1 MTIDYSGVAA
11 TTDPVRTSERLLR
24 MRRRLRDLHD
34 KRTEG
39 SLMLATWNIRDFD
52 GNRFGWGPRLPETFY
67 YLAELCSCFDLI
79 AVQEVND
86 DLAPLERLV
95 AILGPGEWDW
105 LVTDVTEGRAGNGER
120 MAFLYRRSR
129 VTFRHIAGEIV
140 LPDGQLIVGA
150 KQIEAAEQAAEAA
163 AAAAAA
169 GEQAAEPPEPERRQQ
184 FARSPFL
191 VAFQAGWFKFS
202 LCTVH
207 IYYGDESGAQLQHR
221 VNEIAGLVDFFAD
234 RQDDEAR
241 ERKRRAEAAGAAGH
255 DTRLDVENYIL
266 LGDFNVV
273 SPEHRTMD
281 ALERRGFVVPEQI
294 RGDAITDR
302 DHFYDQI
309 AVRTKDERFR
319 VLEGG
324 VVDMFAD
331 VFGDDDQPV
340 WGADVTRRDGD
351 SDDPDEVRSRYQQ
364 WRTWQLSDHSPLWI
378 RIDTD
383 FADEY
388 LESVGAGG

>member
-1 MTIDYSGVAA
+1 MTIDYSGVAR
-11 TTDPVRTSERLLR
+11 TKDPARTSERLLR
-24 MRRRLRDLHD
+24 MRHRLRELHD

-52 GNRFGWGPRLPETFY
+52 GNRFGWGPRLDETFY
-67 YLAELCSCFDLI
+67 YLAEVCACFDLV

-95 AILGPGEWDW
+95 EILGPAEWDW
-105 LVTDVTEGRAGNGER
+105 LVTDLTEGRAGNGER

-129 VTFRHIAGEIV
+129 VSFRHIAGEVV
-140 LPDGQLIVGA
+140 LPEGQLIVGA
-150 KQIEAAEQAAEAA
+150 KQLSEASEAVAEGEAPAAVGEV
-163 AAAAAA
+163 A
-169 GEQAAEPPEPERRQQ
+169 GRQQ

-207 IYYGDESGAQLQHR
+207 IYYGDESGDQLEHR
-221 VNEIAGLVDFFAD
+221 VNEIRGLVDFFAD
-234 RQDDEAR
+234 RQDDEAK
-241 ERKRRAEAAGAAGH
+241 ERRRRAEAAGTPGH

-273 SPEHRTMD
+273 SPGHRTME
-281 ALERRGFVVPEQI
+281 ALERRGFTVPPQI
-294 RGDAITDR
+294 NGDAIPDR

-309 AVRTKDERFR
+309 AVRTKDERFQ

-324 VVDMFAD
+324 IVDMFAD
-331 VFGDDDQPV
+331 VFGDDDGDV
-340 WGADVTRRDGD
+340 WADDVTKRDDD
-351 SDDPDEVRSRYQQ
+351 SDDPDEVRKRYAK
-364 WRTWQLSDHSPLWI
+364 WRSWQMSDHSPLWI

-388 LESVGAGG
+388 LESVGARG

>member
-1 MTIDYSGVAA
+1 MTIDYSGVAR
-11 TTDPVRTSERLLR
+11 TKDPARTSERLLR

-52 GNRFGWGPRLPETFY
+52 GNRFGWGPRLDETFY
-67 YLAELCSCFDLI
+67 YLAEVCACFDLI

-95 AILGPGEWDW
+95 AILGEGEWDW
-105 LVTDVTEGRAGNGER
+105 LVTDLTEGRAGNGER

-129 VTFRHIAGEIV
+129 VSFRHIAGEIV

-150 KQIEAAEQAAEAA
+150 KQIEAAEAAAEAA
-163 AAAAAA
+163 AASGGVA
-169 GEQAAEPPEPERRQQ
+169 PPVEPERRQQ

-191 VAFQAGWFKFS
+191 VAFQAGWFRFS

-207 IYYGDESGAQLQHR
+207 IYYGDESGPQLEHR

-241 ERKRRAEAAGAAGH
+241 ALRVRAEAAGAPGH

-281 ALERRGFVVPEQI
+281 ALVRRGFIVPEQI
-294 RGDAITDR
+294 GGDAITDR

-324 VVDMFAD
+324 IVDLFAD
-331 VFGDDDQPV
+331 VFGDDDGAV
-340 WGADVTRRDGD
+340 WGDDVTVRDDD
-351 SDDPDEVRSRYQQ
+351 SDEPDEVRKRYEK
-364 WRTWQLSDHSPLWI
+364 WRTWQMSDHSPLWI

-388 LESVGAGG
+388 LESVGAGS